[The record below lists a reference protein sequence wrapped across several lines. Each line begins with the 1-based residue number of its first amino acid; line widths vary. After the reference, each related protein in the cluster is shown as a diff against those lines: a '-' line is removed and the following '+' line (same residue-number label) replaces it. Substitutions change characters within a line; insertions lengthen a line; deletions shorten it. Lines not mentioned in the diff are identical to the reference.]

1 MSDAAWLDEL
11 YDEGIGSFD
20 AISMH
25 PFNYGFAPGDE
36 TNRWGL
42 KYSYALG
49 VPWVHDSMAAH
60 GDGDKKIWFTEFGW
74 SSCTNPP
81 GTSTWC
87 IGPDAQAQHIADAIR
102 MMRDRWP
109 YVEGAFV
116 YNLRNKGTD
125 PAGARARW
133 GCSTT
138 TPSSRRTRAFADVLD
153 ELDHTEPPPPGRS
166 PIGATTPLTQA
177 RDPTAP
183 AVRAGTVEA
192 ESTTPA
198 PASAPAL
205 RGLAVRPQRLRSK
218 RALRKALLV
227 WRLSEPARLDLVL
240 QRRVRGRLRSAEAGA
255 DRGREVRKRPRAA
268 HADRTLARERPL
280 RDPRRGDGRG
290 RQSLGAGRGRL
301 QRAGA
306 EPQRLRRYAR
316 AWRTPSRADAVMRQ
330 RPLRRRDLRSVRW

>member
-1 MSDAAWLDEL
+1 MVDRWGDDIAAIEVWNEPNYDAFFKTSDLNGDYAALLKAAYPEIKAADPGVTVLGPAMLMSDAAWLDEL
-11 YDEGIGSFD
+11 YDEGIGGSFD

-138 TPSSRRTRAFADVLD
+138 TSPSSRRTARSPTCWTSSTTRNR
-153 ELDHTEPPPPGRS
+153 HRRSRS
-166 PIGATTPLTQA
+166 PI
-177 RDPTAP
+177 
-183 AVRAGTVEA
+183 
-192 ESTTPA
+192 
-198 PASAPAL
+198 
-205 RGLAVRPQRLRSK
+205 
-218 RALRKALLV
+218 
-227 WRLSEPARLDLVL
+227 PAR
-240 QRRVRGRLRSAEAGA
+240 
-255 DRGREVRKRPRAA
+255 
-268 HADRTLARERPL
+268 
-280 RDPRRGDGRG
+280 
-290 RQSLGAGRGRL
+290 
-301 QRAGA
+301 
-306 EPQRLRRYAR
+306 
-316 AWRTPSRADAVMRQ
+316 
-330 RPLRRRDLRSVRW
+330 RRR